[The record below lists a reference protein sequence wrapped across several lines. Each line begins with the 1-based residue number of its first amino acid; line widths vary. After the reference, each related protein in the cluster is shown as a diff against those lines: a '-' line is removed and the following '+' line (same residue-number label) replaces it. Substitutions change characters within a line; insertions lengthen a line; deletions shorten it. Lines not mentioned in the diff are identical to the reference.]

1 MQRCVTAPPAKNPI
15 VTYDAQRA
23 AQNVATPEL
32 HLTGY
37 DLIARGLLSVD

>member
-1 MQRCVTAPPAKNPI
+1 MQGMRHRAHRFNRN

-23 AQNVATPEL
+23 AHDIATPEL

-37 DLIARGLLSVD
+37 DLVARGLLSVD

>member
-1 MQRCVTAPPAKNPI
+1 MRHRTPSRFDPN

-37 DLIARGLLSVD
+37 DLIARRLLSVD